1 MANANR
7 FQLLINS
14 YNNVSGDEARDI
26 RNMAEEAATAIPLG
40 IAAVGNLI
48 FQATE
53 NPEYDPE
60 DMRLDMFNIGLLMRC
75 LGNFQVALTTT
86 KENAEFAIR
95 KHEKE
100 LSNDQ

>member
-1 MANANR
+1 MANAHR

-14 YNNVSGDEARDI
+14 YNKVSKDEARDI
-26 RNMAEEAATAIPLG
+26 RNMAEEATTAIPLG
-40 IAAVGNLI
+40 MAAVGNLM

-86 KENAEFAIR
+86 KENAEYALR
-95 KHEKE
+95 ESEKE
-100 LSNDQ
+100 LTQ